1 MPGLGVRPSV
11 RRAEGSFVE
20 QLAGQVALVTGGA
33 RGQGRAHAVA
43 LAAAGAT
50 VVVCDIAAPL
60 ATVPYPLATPGDL
73 DETVRIIGDAGGRAS
88 AATAD
93 VRDSAAVTELTD
105 RIVAEHGRL
114 DILIANAGICVLGP
128 VADLPDDV
136 WHDTIETNLSGV
148 FYCIR
153 AALPHMTRHRYGRI
167 VAISSGAG
175 RGGMRNLGHYGA
187 SKWGLIG
194 LVKTVALETATD
206 GITAN
211 VICPATVATPMVL
224 NDYSFR
230 AFRPDLPHPT
240 ADDVMQ
246 RHQRLSPMRMAWL
259 EPEDVTRAVMYLV
272 TDRGTTTGSVLEVNL
287 GTSASRT

>member
-1 MPGLGVRPSV
+1 MAGGRPSYAG
-11 RRAEGSFVE
+11 AEGSHVE

-50 VVVCDIAAPL
+50 VVVCDIAAP
-60 ATVPYPLATPGDL
+60 P
-73 DETVRIIGDAGGRAS
+73 
-88 AATAD
+88 
-93 VRDSAAVTELTD
+93 
-105 RIVAEHGRL
+105 
-114 DILIANAGICVLGP
+114 
-128 VADLPDDV
+128 DLPDDV

-153 AALPHMTRHRYGRI
+153 AALPHMTRQRYGRI

-211 VICPATVATPMVL
+211 VVCPATVATPMVL

-240 ADDVMQ
+240 ADDARE
-246 RHQRLSPMRMAWL
+246 RHERLAERLACILIML
-259 EPEDVTRAVMYLV
+259 
-272 TDRGTTTGSVLEVNL
+272 L
-287 GTSASRT
+287 G

>member
-1 MPGLGVRPSV
+1 
-11 RRAEGSFVE
+11 VE
-20 QLAGQVALVTGGA
+20 QLTGQVALVTGGA

-60 ATVPYPLATPGDL
+60 ATVPYPLATPADL
-73 DETVRIIGDAGGRAS
+73 GETVRIITDAGGRAS
-88 AATAD
+88 AAVAD
-93 VRDSAAVTELTD
+93 VRDSAAVTDVTD
-105 RIVAEHGRL
+105 QIVAEHGRL

-128 VADLPDDV
+128 VADVPDDV

-148 FYCIR
+148 FYSIR
-153 AALPHMTRHRYGRI
+153 AALPHMTRQRYGRI

-175 RGGMRNLGHYGA
+175 RGGMRNLGPYGA

-224 NDYSFR
+224 NDHSFR
-230 AFRPDLPHPT
+230 AFRPDLAHPT

-246 RHQRLSPMRMAWL
+246 RHQRLNPMREAWL
-259 EPEDVTRAVMYLV
+259 QPEDVTRAVMYLV
-272 TDRGTTTGSVLEVNL
+272 TDRGCTTGSVLEVNL

>member
-1 MPGLGVRPSV
+1 M
-11 RRAEGSFVE
+11 RRESRYVE

-50 VVVCDIAAPL
+50 VVICDIAAPL

-73 DETVRIIGDAGGRAS
+73 DETVRMIGDAGGQAS
-88 AATAD
+88 AVVTD

-114 DILIANAGICVLGP
+114 DILVANAGICVLGP
-128 VADLPDDV
+128 VAGMPDDV
-136 WHDTIETNLSGV
+136 WRDTLETNLSGA
-148 FYCIR
+148 FHCIR
-153 AALPHMTRHRYGRI
+153 AALPHMTRQRYGRI

-175 RGGMRNLGHYGA
+175 RGGMRNLGPYAA

-211 VICPATVATPMVL
+211 VICPATVGTPMVL
-224 NDYSFR
+224 NDHSFQ

-240 ADDVMQ
+240 ADDARE
-246 RHQRLSPMRMAWL
+246 RHQRMNPMRVAWL

-272 TDRGTTTGSVLEVNL
+272 TDRGCTTGSVLEVSL